1 MFLIIQKIVSIFSL
15 GLDSYTAPLVPSCLY
30 SIFGCGPSSIRPLRM
45 YFVVWMVLFNFF
57 ISHFEKYNTG
67 VLYLPWGYDLG
78 MWGSTIMFFVTWL
91 GTFQYW
97 KQTSLPFGIPL
108 GLGLEFLLHASAL
121 SSVPMVVINIYRS
134 YKNKTGKMRTP
145 IEAARPFFS
154 FFIFFALFMFWI
166 YKSPNNIMENDTR
179 AVFLLTG
186 TIFSN
191 FSVSWKW
198 TSKQKPQK

>member
-1 MFLIIQKIVSIFSL
+1 
-15 GLDSYTAPLVPSCLY
+15 
-30 SIFGCGPSSIRPLRM
+30 M

-67 VLYLPWGYDLG
+67 VLYLPWGYDFG
-78 MWGSTIMFFVTWL
+78 MWGSTAMFYVTWL
-91 GTFQYW
+91 GTFHYW
-97 KQTSLPFGIPL
+97 KETSLPFGIPL

-134 YKNKTGKMRTP
+134 YKNRTGKMRTP

-154 FFIFFALFMFWI
+154 FFIFFAILMIWI
-166 YKSPNNIMENDTR
+166 YKSPNNIMEVDTR

-191 FSVSWKW
+191 FSVSWNRKQNM
-198 TSKQKPQK
+198 SKTTTITIVCGACHADMLCYFDFYANGLV